1 MQLRTLE
8 VDRLRNLKAV
18 RLALPA
24 GLTLLTGRNGQGKT
38 SLLEAVYLLG
48 TGRSFRARRLEELV
62 AWEGGPLRVAGEVT
76 RRTGEVRLGV
86 VLDGSTRRLM
96 VDDRER
102 DLEGFLGWLDLVAL
116 PNERMAVVRGGP
128 DERRRYLDR
137 GLLGIEPGHLKR
149 LGEYRRL
156 LQQRNALLRSGPGR
170 QAEMD
175 SWEERLVVA
184 AGRLHRARR
193 AYAVKVAAG
202 LGDVGRALYPAG
214 ELVTVRYRP
223 SPDTSAEAEPAELE
237 RRLAEALH
245 RSRERDA
252 AFGYTSVGPHR
263 DDLLV
268 ELEGVDL
275 RRFGSSGQVRLAV
288 VALSLSQLKLLQEEK
303 GEASLFLMDDFDSDL
318 DDTRT
323 SALAAYLHAG
333 GFQGLVASS
342 KQDLAERLPVPLRM
356 VRVDDGTVHAA

>member
-1 MQLRTLE
+1 VQLRTLE
-8 VDRLRNLKAV
+8 VDRLRNLRAV
-18 RLALPA
+18 QLALPA
-24 GLTLLTGRNGQGKT
+24 GLTLITGRNGQGKT
-38 SLLEAVYLLG
+38 SLLEAAYLLG
-48 TGRSFRARRLEELV
+48 TGRSFRSRRLEELV
-62 AWEGGPLRVAGEVT
+62 AWEGGPLRVAGEVR

-86 VLDGSTRRLM
+86 VVDGATRRLLL
-96 VDDRER
+96 DDRER

-116 PNERMAVVRGGP
+116 PNERIAVVRGGP

-137 GLLGIEPGHLKR
+137 GLLGLEPGHLTR

-156 LQQRNALLRSGPGR
+156 LQQRNALLRSSPGR

-175 SWEERLVVA
+175 SWEERLVSA

-193 AYAVKVAAG
+193 AYSVQVSSR
-202 LGDVGRALYPAG
+202 LGEVSRALYPSG
-214 ELVTVRYRP
+214 ELLTLRYRP
-223 SPDTSAEAEPAELE
+223 SPETAAGAEATEYDH
-237 RRLAEALH
+237 RLAEALH
-245 RSRERDA
+245 RGRERDA
-252 AFGYTSVGPHR
+252 ALGYTGAGPHR

-288 VALSLSQLKLLQEEK
+288 VALSLAQLKYLQEEK

-323 SALAAYLHAG
+323 SALATYLHDG

-342 KQDLAERLPVPLRM
+342 KGDLAGRLPVPLRTI
-356 VRVDDGTVHAA
+356 RVDDGTVHAA

>member
-1 MQLRTLE
+1 VQLRTLE

-18 RLALPA
+18 RLELPA
-24 GLTLLTGRNGQGKT
+24 GLTLVTGRNGQGKT
-38 SLLEAVYLLG
+38 SLMEAAYLLG
-48 TGRSFRARRLEELV
+48 TGRSFRARKLEDLV
-62 AWEGGPLRVAGEVT
+62 AWNGGPLRVRGSVA

-86 VLDGSTRRLM
+86 VVDGPERRLL
-96 VDDRER
+96 VDDEER

-137 GLLGIEPGHLKR
+137 GLLGLDPAHLRR
-149 LGEYRRL
+149 LGEYRKL

-175 SWEERLVVA
+175 SWEERLVLA
-184 AGRLHRARR
+184 AGRLHRSRR
-193 AYAVKVAAG
+193 AYAVRVGAG
-202 LGDVGRALYPAG
+202 MGEVGRALYPAG
-214 ELVTVRYRP
+214 ELLTLRYRP
-223 SPDTSAEAEPAELE
+223 SPTAAGEAEPAEYE

-245 RSRERDA
+245 RGRERDA
-252 AFGYTSVGPHR
+252 VLGYTGEGPHR
-263 DDLLV
+263 DDLVIELDDV
-268 ELEGVDL
+268 EL

-288 VALSLSQLKLLQEEK
+288 VALSLAQLSLLQEDK

-323 SALAAYLHAG
+323 SALATYLHRG
-333 GFQGLVASS
+333 GFQGLVATS
-342 KQDLAERLPVPLRM
+342 KGDLAGRLPVPLRM

>member
-48 TGRSFRARRLEELV
+48 TGRSFRARRLEEIV

-76 RRTGEVRLGV
+76 RRTGEVRLSV
-86 VLDGSTRRLM
+86 VVDGAARRLS
-96 VDDRER
+96 VDERER

-128 DERRRYLDR
+128 DERRRFLDR
-137 GLLGIEPGHLKR
+137 GLLGLEPGHRKR

-156 LQQRNALLRSGPGR
+156 VQQRNALLRSGPGR
-170 QAEMD
+170 QAEME
-175 SWEERLVVA
+175 SWEERLVLA
-184 AGRLHRARR
+184 GGRLHRARR
-193 AYAVKVAAG
+193 AYAVKVATC

-214 ELVTVRYRP
+214 ELLTVRYRP
-223 SPDTSAEAEPAELE
+223 SPETSGGSEPGDYE

-245 RSRERDA
+245 RGRERDA
-252 AFGYTSVGPHR
+252 AFGYTSAGPHR

-288 VALSLSQLKLLQEEK
+288 VALSLAQLKLLQEEK

-323 SALAAYLHAG
+323 SALASYLHHG

-342 KQDLAERLPVPLRM
+342 KRDLAERLVVPLRTI
-356 VRVDDGTVHAA
+356 RVDDGTVHAA